1 VTPSQIVRVAV
12 FGSALL
18 CTHWLCH
25 QEDSDAPASEQLNIL
40 LSGVHGHAGQS
51 HGDELLGGMITWLL
65 QRLVEP
71 SAQVKF
77 KTLAVMLVLGRQG
90 PPKWFELCAANAS
103 MQPALQPLL
112 DFQGVEGEH
121 ERAIAGVRK
130 QAADL
135 LAVIAP
141 A

>member
-1 VTPSQIVRVAV
+1 MVLRTCLWCLQD
-12 FGSALL
+12 
-18 CTHWLCH
+18 
-25 QEDSDAPASEQLNIL
+25 DSDTAGSEHLNIL
-40 LSGVHGHAGQS
+40 LSGVHGHAGQP

-90 PPKWFELCAANAS
+90 PPKWFELCAANPS
-103 MQPALQPLL
+103 MQAALQPLL
-112 DFQGVEGEH
+112 DFQGIEGEP
-121 ERAIAGVRK
+121 ERAITGIKK

-135 LAVIAP
+135 MDVVAP
-141 A
+141 AS